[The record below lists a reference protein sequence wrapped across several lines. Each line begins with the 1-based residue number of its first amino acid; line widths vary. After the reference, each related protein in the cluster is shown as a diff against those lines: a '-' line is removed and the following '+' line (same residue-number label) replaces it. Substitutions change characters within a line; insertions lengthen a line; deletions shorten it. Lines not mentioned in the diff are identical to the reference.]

1 MEQVHAHL
9 KKYLVLNRELLD
21 ETEVLERGIRERFG
35 DVSVSDV
42 LYQAELKSLSNER
55 MKLVNNPKENK
66 WVTTS
71 AQGDLFNDVPVRVP
85 SVLIINGKP
94 TPYYEA
100 SILDG
105 LEWWLARQDHK
116 ANEARL
122 YREAA
127 DKSEE
132 ESAIAHDEVDKL
144 EQLARKAMD
153 NGIDPR
159 SVLYAKETR

>member
-1 MEQVHAHL
+1 
-9 KKYLVLNRELLD
+9 LLD

-105 LEWWLARQDHK
+105 L
-116 ANEARL
+116 
-122 YREAA
+122 
-127 DKSEE
+127 
-132 ESAIAHDEVDKL
+132 
-144 EQLARKAMD
+144 
-153 NGIDPR
+153 
-159 SVLYAKETR
+159 